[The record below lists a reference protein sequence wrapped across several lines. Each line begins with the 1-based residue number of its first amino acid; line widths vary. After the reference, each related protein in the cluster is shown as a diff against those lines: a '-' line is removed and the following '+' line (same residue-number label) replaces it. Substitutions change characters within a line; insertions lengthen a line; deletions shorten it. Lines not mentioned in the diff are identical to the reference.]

1 MHIHEVV
8 KWHGARKEAPPM
20 RLSLWMAA
28 AVGLGLALGCS
39 KGGGGGAAAPAPS
52 SQPPTVAAPPPAPT
66 PPAGPSAAD
75 IKEADEIF
83 ASRCTPCHGPKGR
96 GDGPAS
102 AGLTPK
108 PRNFTDPTWQT
119 KVTDEHIEKIVL
131 YGGAAVGKSPAM
143 PPNPDLDQYP
153 NTIKA
158 LRAHIRGL
166 NAGPSASR

>member
-1 MHIHEVV
+1 
-8 KWHGARKEAPPM
+8 M
-20 RLSLWMAA
+20 RISLSLAA
-28 AVGLGLALGCS
+28 ALGLGLAFGCS
-39 KGGGGGAAAPAPS
+39 KDGGGGTAPPAAAPQPAP
-52 SQPPTVAAPPPAPT
+52 VAAQPPAPT
-66 PPAGPSAAD
+66 PPPGPSAAD
-75 IKEADEIF
+75 LKEADEIF

-108 PRNFTDPTWQT
+108 PRNFTDPTWQA

-153 NTIKA
+153 NLIKG

-166 NAGPSASR
+166 KAGPTASR

>member
-1 MHIHEVV
+1 
-8 KWHGARKEAPPM
+8 M
-20 RLSLWMAA
+20 RISLSLAA
-28 AVGLGLALGCS
+28 ALGLGLAFGCS
-39 KGGGGGAAAPAPS
+39 KEGGGGAAPPAGAP
-52 SQPPTVAAPPPAPT
+52 QPTVAAQPPAPVT
-66 PPAGPSAAD
+66 PPGPSAED

-83 ASRCTPCHGPKGR
+83 AGRCTPCHGPKGR

-108 PRNFTDPTWQT
+108 PRNFTDGTWQA

-143 PPNPDLDQYP
+143 PPNPDLEQHP
-153 NTIKA
+153 GIIKG

-166 NAGPSASR
+166 GSAPSASR